1 MTDPKQQDPVDR
13 LVEAYERMLERVHET
28 ADTAEKKTVPW
39 LREALAEAR
48 DKAVELEEL
57 TREEAEKISDYVERD
72 VKDAAEFI
80 AESGQEF
87 RDWLRF
93 DMSLIQDR
101 FLDIFAGM
109 ADQTSQALQDIADRA
124 REASSYH
131 TGEITSPGVLEC
143 TECGE
148 LLHFEK
154 TGHIPPCPKC
164 QHTEFRRQPHGVPDD
179 FAPGS

>member
-1 MTDPKQQDPVDR
+1 MADSQQKDPVDR
-13 LVEAYERMLERVHET
+13 LVEAYERMLERVHEA
-28 ADTAEKKTVPW
+28 ADSAEKKTLPW
-39 LREALAEAR
+39 LREALDDAR

-57 TREEAEKISDYVERD
+57 SREEADKIARYVERD
-72 VKDAAEFI
+72 VKDAAGFI
-80 AESGQEF
+80 ADSGQEF

-101 FLDIFAGM
+101 FLDMFAGM
-109 ADQTSQALQDIADRA
+109 ADQTSQALRDIAEQA
-124 REASSYH
+124 REASAYH
-131 TGEITSPGVLEC
+131 TGEITAPGVLEC

-164 QHTEFRRQPHGVPDD
+164 KHTIFRRQPHQ
-179 FAPGS
+179 A